1 MTMWQRIKCWLGIKT
16 HYLVSY
22 SIKTKAGDGFG
33 NTEIISSIP
42 LDMFSIRD
50 MEAKIKDNI
59 KERRKDITDIESIVT
74 INIIKL
80 ER

>member
-1 MTMWQRIKCWLGIKT
+1 MWQKIKCWLGIQT

-22 SIKTKAGDGFG
+22 SIKTKVGYGFG
-33 NTEIISSIP
+33 NTKVISSIP

-59 KERRKDITDIESIVT
+59 KEIRKDIKDIEGI
-74 INIIKL
+74 IILNIIKL

>member
-1 MTMWQRIKCWLGIKT
+1 MWQKIKRLLGIKT

-22 SIKTKAGDGFG
+22 SIKTKSGDGFG

-50 MEAKIKDNI
+50 MEVKIKDNI
-59 KERRKDITDIESIVT
+59 KEIRKDITDIETIII
-74 INIIKL
+74 INIIEL

>member
-1 MTMWQRIKCWLGIKT
+1 MWQKIKCWLGIKT

-50 MEAKIKDNI
+50 MKVKIKDNI
-59 KERRKDITDIESIVT
+59 KEIRKDIKDIEGI
-74 INIIKL
+74 IILNIIKL

>member
-1 MTMWQRIKCWLGIKT
+1 MWQKIKCWLGIKT

-33 NTEIISSIP
+33 NNEIISSIP

-50 MEAKIKDNI
+50 MKVKIKDNI
-59 KERRKDITDIESIVT
+59 KEIRKDIKDIEGI
-74 INIIKL
+74 IILNIIKL

>member
-1 MTMWQRIKCWLGIKT
+1 MWQKIKRLLGIKT

-22 SIKTKAGDGFG
+22 SIKTKLGDGFG

-50 MEAKIKDNI
+50 MEVKIKDNI
-59 KERRKDITDIESIVT
+59 KEIRKDITDIENIII
-74 INIIKL
+74 INIIEL

>member
-1 MTMWQRIKCWLGIKT
+1 MSKIKCWLGIKT

-22 SIKTKAGDGFG
+22 SIKTKDGNGFG

-50 MEAKIKDNI
+50 MEVKIKDNI
-59 KERRKDITDIESIVT
+59 TEIRKDIKDIEGI
-74 INIIKL
+74 IILNIIKL